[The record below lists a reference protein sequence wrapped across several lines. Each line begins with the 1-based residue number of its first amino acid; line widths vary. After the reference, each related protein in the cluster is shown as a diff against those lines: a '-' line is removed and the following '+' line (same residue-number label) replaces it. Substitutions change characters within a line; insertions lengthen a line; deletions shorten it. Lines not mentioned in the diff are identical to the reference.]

1 MNTTFEI
8 EEVSSDFFS
17 ALENAELCHG
27 VKRAEISET
36 EISETC
42 TPTKPVLPPFMP
54 SVKRDVA
61 PDEPKIGDPRGDQE
75 NLCVPQEGK
84 TTARKR
90 RLPASLSPAANEIQN
105 EGCHDCA
112 TKSPVLPDL
121 RFPGSVVLCE
131 TPAEVDSAVARI
143 RRLAAIPSAPRTLGW
158 DIEWVVSFK
167 AGAEPRLTA
176 LMQMC
181 YRPRAPAKAVCFL
194 LRLCLTGVTEALRE
208 LLVDPTVVKVGLN
221 ARGDAHKIRRDFN
234 IPVEGVL
241 ELREFARERV
251 QPGKA
256 PESYS
261 LAALWS
267 GSCRTACPNTLRVA

>member
-27 VKRAEISET
+27 VKRAEISR
-36 EISETC
+36 ETC
-42 TPTKPVLPPFMP
+42 TPPKPVNPPFMP
-54 SVKRDVA
+54 LVKRDVA

-105 EGCHDCA
+105 EGCHDL

-131 TPAEVDSAVARI
+131 TPEEVDSAVARI

-176 LMQMC
+176 LMQLC
-181 YRPRAPAKAVCFL
+181 Y
-194 LRLCLTGVTEALRE
+194 
-208 LLVDPTVVKVGLN
+208 LVDFHMV
-221 ARGDAHKIRRDFN
+221 I
-234 IPVEGVL
+234 I
-241 ELREFARERV
+241 
-251 QPGKA
+251 
-256 PESYS
+256 
-261 LAALWS
+261 
-267 GSCRTACPNTLRVA
+267 